1 MKTANILGALT
12 LFLLGLPAAAQA
24 GARAKREEV
33 ATLREMYSLPKTER
47 IASNRTALILVDF
60 QEEFFSGKLRL
71 PNASKAASHAKVLL
85 DWARAEKIA
94 IIHVL
99 NIAKSEHSVVFAPN
113 SPGVKEVAVLKPMD
127 GERILVKSSGGGFTN
142 TDLDDWL
149 KTRNIETIVVAGLMT
164 HLAVYF
170 TACDATVKGYRVV
183 VAADATA
190 TRTLPS
196 PTGGLSVD
204 FETVQRAALASL
216 SDRFGE
222 VMKTQKITS
231 LPVIP

>member
-1 MKTANILGALT
+1 MNTANVLGALT
-12 LFLLGLPAAAQA
+12 LFLLGLPAVVQA
-24 GARAKREEV
+24 GARAKRTEV
-33 ATLREMYSLPKTER
+33 VTLREMYSLPKTER
-47 IASNRTALILVDF
+47 FAASRTALILVDF
-60 QEEFFSGKLRL
+60 QEEFFSGRLRL
-71 PNASKAASHAKVLL
+71 PNAPMAASRAKVLL
-85 DWARAEKIA
+85 DWARAEGIA

-99 NIAKSEHSVVFAPN
+99 NVAKSEQSVVFAPN
-113 SPGVKEVAVLKPMD
+113 STGAKEVPLLKPID

-149 KTRNIETIVVAGLMT
+149 KTRNIDTIVVAGLMT
-164 HLAVYF
+164 HLAVYL

-196 PTGGLSVD
+196 PVGDSSVD

-222 VMKTQKITS
+222 VMKAQEITS
-231 LPVIP
+231 LLVIP